1 MKAKKFFKLIFFV
14 EHLSTNTFLCHLSRR
29 HLITYLKSFTLSQFF
44 NSSVYLRLCCFFF
57 FHYRRSEFL
66 GCMSFPL
73 LTLLH
78 QEINGSYKL
87 QSQECVN
94 KPQPAIPLIAAHHFY
109 GNILQHQQ
117 QYQQQQQ
124 QQQLSDQQQ
133 QLPLNQNRITAKATR
148 ITCSINMANTFTQ
161 MRSNDDDVIS
171 IDSMAQPLAV
181 GEQQAPMVLSKKALH
196 QRDADENLFLRFLE
210 LDPPNST
217 EAATA
222 GQATPAASDRRSS
235 GSKPVGRTPFTMTK
249 KLTRTAE
256 RGFGFSIVWTH
267 PPRVEKIEAGLSADR
282 SGILPGDYVIFVDKH
297 NVVTMPEAD
306 VLNLIRSQGATLT
319 LEIFR
324 RSGSGTA
331 IGSAM
336 GGGAASAAGTSRSYA
351 TNTLPMNGKMSR
363 IPSANSNYA
372 ASEEMCINANNVTK
386 RTIVAPAA
394 AQPASVA
401 RPPTACSMGTSSSIE
416 AAKRRLNLPQVTFS
430 KESIAPISDNRR
442 KFLLQLISREQNFMS
457 ALHFGMQRFVQ
468 PLQERKDLITPNDHR
483 TLFQNIDE
491 LLRISEDILEQL
503 CHDDQ
508 EPQMNFASR
517 VYLSKTTAICAA
529 YKKYCNGI
537 KRADCV
543 LVNKSRQT
551 GSEFISFITEPPV
564 PRKRPDLTMFIHRP
578 LQHFREIL
586 KLMQLLASNCHV
598 DTEEHKNFT
607 TVISELQAA
616 YREITVSSGLMEPLG
631 EGRPLLTLQ
640 DLESRMVFTKCK
652 PFTLA
657 VQGRQWIFGG
667 DLSRVEGRSVKPY
680 WTLLFSDIIVFAK
693 VSRDRVLFI
702 TEEPIPIA
710 NIVDSCFHM
719 RKKTTE
725 FRLTVDPNGRLAES
739 PTGYCAPDLTKTPKK
754 GARRKSLILR
764 APSLELK
771 AVWQNLLQRQI
782 FLVNAALG
790 STPLSSPLDS
800 PDVLNTL
807 VPLSDIGVA
816 SASIGSIKLSSMDSI
831 NIRNQHQQQQQQ
843 HQQVRLQRDSSKL
856 LHGSDVSGSFENLQR
871 LASTLASRCSTRMT
885 QTTQASV
892 SCSSQTNSPAS
903 YRRSMG
909 GVGNVACL
917 GIPGDSVTSLRSFSC
932 GRRHLF
938 NPQTLEGRPLSAA
951 RSYNASNN
959 NSTNLLSC
967 SGSSLNTQT
976 LGSGDHVPS
985 CKCLTSIPEASI
997 ETGNDSNYELK
1008 ALLLRQNCSDNSS
1021 SEERVLLI
1029 DSEGRCCL
1037 TSASL
1042 FTFKQTDNNNLT
1054 TNLTLT
1060 ENSQKS
1066 SQKKLLEFSLSSV
1079 GRSFIDESD
1088 VLQDSMIHSLATPET
1103 PTPNISPSVT
1113 KLTFKT
1119 HDLDTFS
1126 NDFVPQSP
1134 TNSAKEK
1141 NLHANATTPTI
1152 PLAQFEII
1160 LRVNY
1165 SNRLSNVSEQIE
1177 KLIDEK
1183 CRFLNKTG
1191 TAKSSALH
1199 LANWMKGQLDK
1210 QQEQARLAAAR
1221 SPETLGPED
1230 EHILYTD
1237 SDQDE
1242 RITYWTRQQL
1252 EKRTKELNL
1261 VKENGYIHAKTNG
1274 LGKRL
1279 SGVEEIS
1286 MSDNFS
1292 EGVSQSHSTTSDSQ
1306 QITVRS
1312 SPIVLDK
1319 LAVCRH
1325 CHKNCQQ
1332 NQNSS
1337 PSAVEKSGVGQTQ
1350 PSSPPPPCTKSI
1362 KTNLEDSSNTT
1373 GLISNS
1379 LKVQHSQSSPNRCCK
1394 INGSGSRASSVTSIS
1409 SSTVTGEHPSERSS
1423 SKLIASSSKR
1433 ETGDTESDV
1442 AQLISDDVY
1451 QSEATDEGALASS
1464 ISGSSGV
1471 EEVRKLITHNIHK
1484 LRILDEHNEANVLLN
1499 GHYLGSG
1506 GGDECTRNEKQQ
1518 MEEEAAKLAS
1528 PKRFRITPQ
1537 VAKEVDENNELA
1549 DQEVLTTVTVTEM
1562 ATVVKNEPSSQ
1573 TPKSPSKPQT
1583 PKPVKSPSKLSHSSD
1598 SPCKQFLPCNCPCRP
1613 ADFANTTL
1621 SPDELEHETCKLL
1634 ESPRKSPVLTSNK
1647 QEDKLD
1653 ELYENIHKNCKC
1665 ICGGEES
1672 EKIDPKE
1679 EENVDNHA
1687 IKGDSDEEEDL
1698 SLMLIGLAQLTP
1710 AAKLLNMKTPT
1721 APMPTPTTTS
1731 SCYIENGF
1739 VPTIAVVP
1747 PTPDS
1752 VLTKTSTNVWDNSG
1766 THMSVTTSTATNLL
1780 ISNVPR
1786 QAIIENIP
1794 EDSCDESPLD
1804 EEPPYRPMNTT
1815 LRRYGTMSSLE
1826 RLPSEDRLEP
1836 SENMAEYQ
1844 DDNEEDD
1851 DDDEELMDK
1860 ARADNIE
1867 LDNEI
1872 RVVTKALYNHRDND
1886 DDDDDG
1892 DDDIDEEADELL
1904 SGAKSNGAAWASRAS
1919 TFVAGKMSFFEESRA
1934 FIDKYLGR
1942 WNQDHSSS
1950 SIQNNNSETDEQMDE
1965 CTSGATSGEE
1975 VWGTPT
1981 SGGDND
1987 ELHLANSENTH
1998 SSPTKSSNSLN
2009 DDDDTEL
2016 MMDELLMAPPM
2027 TASTIRGLLPRR
2039 RLEPLFEEET
2049 ESDEEKTQQESEELK
2064 KGETTTN
2071 GHYLEDSEA
2080 GSSSDEDAANE
2091 ADYDEEDEED
2101 LTSTEDRLQ
2110 PNLQTTILGPR
2121 PLRNPTVEHSLPST
2135 VLKASSCEYLL
2146 EPRAPKPLITSAPIN
2161 SNDLATAYNSETV
2174 TPIISSMTLT
2184 MTMTTTSTTDKD
2196 VSMKVTA
2203 ATTQS
2208 LVHSQTSTTISN
2220 VNVTI
2225 KQEKD
2230 DCYSRIEEVA
2240 KNKTTSRPAK
2250 FIPPPPPPRRLLL
2263 TRTNLK
2269 TGGAYTATTKAVSV
2283 VFFQFIYLFTL
2294 SKIIYISQP
2303 LPPVRSGVSADNGYL
2318 AGADESV
2325 DPTVGI
2331 MNVTPAPKMTPRK
2344 SQRLDVCNIKTS
2356 EENTE
2361 VTKVRPSSTIIETS
2375 LLGMVE
2381 KKPISTSSTTVSM
2394 TNEKGKVPQPKPRQ
2408 TKQPTQATDIS
2419 NRGDERTTK
2428 SPCALAGV
2436 GSGLSPRLEMRLA
2449 LNHDILGDEDLICY
2463 DPGPDLTTILG
2474 HDLSTFHRLTGR
2486 DLLNR
2491 SATNRVQPK
2500 EAVISYSQQ
2509 RNSKM
2514 DTPTVNRRTRTSLQ
2528 LQQQTLTTAVSA
2540 TPFVGSARVGGVP
2553 QHLQPNRNTW
2563 SNSAS
2568 AVPSRDGNAN
2578 VAANCKDYSYSSD
2591 ENKLSDLE
2599 ILARREKIYCMSQLK
2614 SGSLARTGTATTTM
2628 TTSMTATMKSNNL
2641 SSSSQALAMMT
2652 MTTTTTEDVNEGA
2665 SQRTR
2670 KLVRDETA
2678 LMDFSKANK
2687 LFNFI
2692 KRRNSELSSSANC
2705 SQISL
2710 NDSNANSTPVHRGSP
2725 VSPRKDNDKPSLNRR
2740 LWKHLTKRRRAN
2752 SVSEIAAS

>member
-1 MKAKKFFKLIFFV
+1 
-14 EHLSTNTFLCHLSRR
+14 
-29 HLITYLKSFTLSQFF
+29 
-44 NSSVYLRLCCFFF
+44 
-57 FHYRRSEFL
+57 
-66 GCMSFPL
+66 MSFPL

-94 KPQPAIPLIAAHHFY
+94 KPQPAIPLIASHHFY

-117 QYQQQQQ
+117 HQQQHQQQQQ
-124 QQQLSDQQQ
+124 QQRQQQSDQQQ
-133 QLPLNQNRITAKATR
+133 QLSLNQNRITAKATR
-148 ITCSINMANTFTQ
+148 TTCSVNMANTFTQ

-181 GEQQAPMVLSKKALH
+181 GEHQAPMVLSKKALH

-217 EAATA
+217 EATTA

-363 IPSANSNYA
+363 IPSGNSNYA
-372 ASEEMCINANNVTK
+372 ASEELCINANNVTK
-386 RTIVAPAA
+386 RTIVGPAA

-843 HQQVRLQRDSSKL
+843 HQQ
-856 LHGSDVSGSFENLQR
+856 
-871 LASTLASRCSTRMT
+871 
-885 QTTQASV
+885 
-892 SCSSQTNSPAS
+892 
-903 YRRSMG
+903 
-909 GVGNVACL
+909 
-917 GIPGDSVTSLRSFSC
+917 
-932 GRRHLF
+932 
-938 NPQTLEGRPLSAA
+938 
-951 RSYNASNN
+951 
-959 NSTNLLSC
+959 
-967 SGSSLNTQT
+967 
-976 LGSGDHVPS
+976 
-985 CKCLTSIPEASI
+985 
-997 ETGNDSNYELK
+997 
-1008 ALLLRQNCSDNSS
+1008 
-1021 SEERVLLI
+1021 
-1029 DSEGRCCL
+1029 
-1037 TSASL
+1037 
-1042 FTFKQTDNNNLT
+1042 
-1054 TNLTLT
+1054 
-1060 ENSQKS
+1060 
-1066 SQKKLLEFSLSSV
+1066 
-1079 GRSFIDESD
+1079 
-1088 VLQDSMIHSLATPET
+1088 
-1103 PTPNISPSVT
+1103 
-1113 KLTFKT
+1113 
-1119 HDLDTFS
+1119 
-1126 NDFVPQSP
+1126 
-1134 TNSAKEK
+1134 
-1141 NLHANATTPTI
+1141 
-1152 PLAQFEII
+1152 
-1160 LRVNY
+1160 

-1221 SPETLGPED
+1221 SPETLAPED

-1306 QITVRS
+1306 ITVRS

-1337 PSAVEKSGVGQTQ
+1337 PSAVGKTGVGQTQ

-1451 QSEATDEGALASS
+1451 QSEATDEGGLASS

-1549 DQEVLTTVTVTEM
+1549 DQEVLTTVTVTEI
-1562 ATVVKNEPSSQ
+1562 ATVVKNEPPSQ

-1583 PKPVKSPSKLSHSSD
+1583 PKPTKSPSKLSHSSG
-1598 SPCKQFLPCNCPCRP
+1598 SPCKQFVPCNCPCRP

-1647 QEDKLD
+1647 QEDKLE

-1672 EKIDPKE
+1672 DKTDPQE
-1679 EENVDNHA
+1679 EDNVENHA
-1687 IKGDSDEEEDL
+1687 IKADSDEEEDL

-1836 SENMAEYQ
+1836 ADNMPEYQ
-1844 DDNEEDD
+1844 DDDEEDD

-1872 RVVTKALYNHRDND
+1872 RVVTKALYNHRND
-1886 DDDDDG
+1886 DDDDEDD

-2027 TASTIRGLLPRR
+2027 TASTIRGLLPRFYRR

-2064 KGETTTN
+2064 KVGGNNDKWPLFRGFGSWKLKRRGSCERS
-2071 GHYLEDSEA
+2071 GLRRGGRGGSDLDG
-2080 GSSSDEDAANE
+2080 GSSAAESANDHTGATTSAE
-2091 ADYDEEDEED
+2091 SHGQPQPAVNGTEGLILRVPTGTACCETINNVSNDQQQRSRNCVQFRNRDADY
-2101 LTSTEDRLQ
+2101 
-2110 PNLQTTILGPR
+2110 ILHDV
-2121 PLRNPTVEHSLPST
+2121 N
-2135 VLKASSCEYLL
+2135 
-2146 EPRAPKPLITSAPIN
+2146 
-2161 SNDLATAYNSETV
+2161 ND
-2174 TPIISSMTLT
+2174 
-2184 MTMTTTSTTDKD
+2184 
-2196 VSMKVTA
+2196 
-2203 ATTQS
+2203 
-2208 LVHSQTSTTISN
+2208 
-2220 VNVTI
+2220 
-2225 KQEKD
+2225 D
-2230 DCYSRIEEVA
+2230 D
-2240 KNKTTSRPAK
+2240 
-2250 FIPPPPPPRRLLL
+2250 
-2263 TRTNLK
+2263 
-2269 TGGAYTATTKAVSV
+2269 
-2283 VFFQFIYLFTL
+2283 
-2294 SKIIYISQP
+2294 
-2303 LPPVRSGVSADNGYL
+2303 
-2318 AGADESV
+2318 
-2325 DPTVGI
+2325 
-2331 MNVTPAPKMTPRK
+2331 
-2344 SQRLDVCNIKTS
+2344 
-2356 EENTE
+2356 
-2361 VTKVRPSSTIIETS
+2361 
-2375 LLGMVE
+2375 
-2381 KKPISTSSTTVSM
+2381 
-2394 TNEKGKVPQPKPRQ
+2394 
-2408 TKQPTQATDIS
+2408 
-2419 NRGDERTTK
+2419 
-2428 SPCALAGV
+2428 
-2436 GSGLSPRLEMRLA
+2436 
-2449 LNHDILGDEDLICY
+2449 H
-2463 DPGPDLTTILG
+2463 
-2474 HDLSTFHRLTGR
+2474 
-2486 DLLNR
+2486 LLN
-2491 SATNRVQPK
+2491 NR
-2500 EAVISYSQQ
+2500 Q
-2509 RNSKM
+2509 RCFYESHSCN
-2514 DTPTVNRRTRTSLQ
+2514 DT
-2528 LQQQTLTTAVSA
+2528 
-2540 TPFVGSARVGGVP
+2540 
-2553 QHLQPNRNTW
+2553 
-2563 SNSAS
+2563 
-2568 AVPSRDGNAN
+2568 
-2578 VAANCKDYSYSSD
+2578 
-2591 ENKLSDLE
+2591 E
-2599 ILARREKIYCMSQLK
+2599 
-2614 SGSLARTGTATTTM
+2614 SGSLTDIYNNQQRERHYQARERRMLLQNRGG
-2628 TTSMTATMKSNNL
+2628 SEEQNNV
-2641 SSSSQALAMMT
+2641 SASEVY
-2652 MTTTTTEDVNEGA
+2652 TTTTTTTTSLIDTNKSKNRWTVHSNNKSTFA
-2665 SQRTR
+2665 S
-2670 KLVRDETA
+2670 
-2678 LMDFSKANK
+2678 SKIWR
-2687 LFNFI
+2687 F
-2692 KRRNSELSSSANC
+2692 C
-2705 SQISL
+2705 
-2710 NDSNANSTPVHRGSP
+2710 
-2725 VSPRKDNDKPSLNRR
+2725 
-2740 LWKHLTKRRRAN
+2740 
-2752 SVSEIAAS
+2752 

>member
-1 MKAKKFFKLIFFV
+1 
-14 EHLSTNTFLCHLSRR
+14 
-29 HLITYLKSFTLSQFF
+29 
-44 NSSVYLRLCCFFF
+44 
-57 FHYRRSEFL
+57 
-66 GCMSFPL
+66 MSFPL

-94 KPQPAIPLIAAHHFY
+94 KPQPAIPLIASHHFY

-117 QYQQQQQ
+117 HQQQHQQQQQ
-124 QQQLSDQQQ
+124 QQRQQQSDQQQ
-133 QLPLNQNRITAKATR
+133 QLSLNQNRITAKATR
-148 ITCSINMANTFTQ
+148 TTCSVNMANTFTQ

-181 GEQQAPMVLSKKALH
+181 GEHQAPMVLSKKALH

-217 EAATA
+217 EATTA

-363 IPSANSNYA
+363 IPSGNSNYA
-372 ASEEMCINANNVTK
+372 ASEELCINANNVTK
-386 RTIVAPAA
+386 RTIVGPAA

-843 HQQVRLQRDSSKL
+843 HQQ
-856 LHGSDVSGSFENLQR
+856 
-871 LASTLASRCSTRMT
+871 
-885 QTTQASV
+885 
-892 SCSSQTNSPAS
+892 
-903 YRRSMG
+903 
-909 GVGNVACL
+909 
-917 GIPGDSVTSLRSFSC
+917 
-932 GRRHLF
+932 
-938 NPQTLEGRPLSAA
+938 
-951 RSYNASNN
+951 
-959 NSTNLLSC
+959 
-967 SGSSLNTQT
+967 
-976 LGSGDHVPS
+976 
-985 CKCLTSIPEASI
+985 
-997 ETGNDSNYELK
+997 
-1008 ALLLRQNCSDNSS
+1008 
-1021 SEERVLLI
+1021 
-1029 DSEGRCCL
+1029 
-1037 TSASL
+1037 
-1042 FTFKQTDNNNLT
+1042 
-1054 TNLTLT
+1054 
-1060 ENSQKS
+1060 
-1066 SQKKLLEFSLSSV
+1066 
-1079 GRSFIDESD
+1079 
-1088 VLQDSMIHSLATPET
+1088 
-1103 PTPNISPSVT
+1103 
-1113 KLTFKT
+1113 
-1119 HDLDTFS
+1119 
-1126 NDFVPQSP
+1126 
-1134 TNSAKEK
+1134 
-1141 NLHANATTPTI
+1141 
-1152 PLAQFEII
+1152 
-1160 LRVNY
+1160 

-1221 SPETLGPED
+1221 SPETLAPED

-1306 QITVRS
+1306 ITVRS

-1337 PSAVEKSGVGQTQ
+1337 PSAVGKTGVGQTQ

-1451 QSEATDEGALASS
+1451 QSEATDEGGLASS

-1549 DQEVLTTVTVTEM
+1549 DQEVLTTVTVTEI
-1562 ATVVKNEPSSQ
+1562 ATVVKNEPPSQ

-1583 PKPVKSPSKLSHSSD
+1583 PKPTKSPSKLSHSSG
-1598 SPCKQFLPCNCPCRP
+1598 SPCKQFVPCNCPCRP

-1647 QEDKLD
+1647 QEDKLE

-1672 EKIDPKE
+1672 DKTDPQE
-1679 EENVDNHA
+1679 EDNVENHA
-1687 IKGDSDEEEDL
+1687 IKADSDEEEDL

-1836 SENMAEYQ
+1836 ADNMPEYQ
-1844 DDNEEDD
+1844 DDDEEDD

-1872 RVVTKALYNHRDND
+1872 RVVTKALYNHRND
-1886 DDDDDG
+1886 DDDDEDD

-2027 TASTIRGLLPRR
+2027 TASTIRGLLPRFYRR

-2080 GSSSDEDAANE
+2080 GSSSDEDPVNE

-2121 PLRNPTVEHSLPST
+2121 PLRNPTANHSLPST

-2146 EPRAPKPLITSAPIN
+2146 EPRAAKPLITSATIN
-2161 SNDLATAYNSETV
+2161 NNDLVTACNSETV

-2184 MTMTTTSTTDKD
+2184 TTMTTSSTTDKD

-2208 LVHSQTSTTISN
+2208 LVHSQTSTTTSN

-2230 DCYSRIEEVA
+2230 ECYSRIEEVA
-2240 KNKTTSRPAK
+2240 KNKTMSRPAK

-2269 TGGAYTATTKAVSV
+2269 TGGPYTATTKA
-2283 VFFQFIYLFTL
+2283 
-2294 SKIIYISQP
+2294 P
-2303 LPPVRSGVSADNGYL
+2303 LPPVRSGASADNGYS

-2331 MNVTPAPKMTPRK
+2331 MNVTPASKMTPRK
-2344 SQRLDVCNIKTS
+2344 SQRPDVCNIKTS

-2381 KKPISTSSTTVSM
+2381 KKPVSTSSTTVSM
-2394 TNEKGKVPQPKPRQ
+2394 TNEKEKVPQPKPRQ
-2408 TKQPTQATDIS
+2408 TKQQTQTTDIS
-2419 NRGDERTTK
+2419 SRGDERTTK

-2528 LQQQTLTTAVSA
+2528 LQQQTLTTAASA

-2563 SNSAS
+2563 SSSAS
-2568 AVPSRDGNAN
+2568 AVPSRDGNVN

-2652 MTTTTTEDVNEGA
+2652 MTTTTTEDVNEGT

>member
-1 MKAKKFFKLIFFV
+1 MV
-14 EHLSTNTFLCHLSRR
+14 
-29 HLITYLKSFTLSQFF
+29 
-44 NSSVYLRLCCFFF
+44 
-57 FHYRRSEFL
+57 
-66 GCMSFPL
+66 
-73 LTLLH
+73 
-78 QEINGSYKL
+78 KL
-87 QSQECVN
+87 Q
-94 KPQPAIPLIAAHHFY
+94 
-109 GNILQHQQ
+109 
-117 QYQQQQQ
+117 
-124 QQQLSDQQQ
+124 
-133 QLPLNQNRITAKATR
+133 
-148 ITCSINMANTFTQ
+148 
-161 MRSNDDDVIS
+161 
-171 IDSMAQPLAV
+171 
-181 GEQQAPMVLSKKALH
+181 
-196 QRDADENLFLRFLE
+196 
-210 LDPPNST
+210 
-217 EAATA
+217 
-222 GQATPAASDRRSS
+222 AS
-235 GSKPVGRTPFTMTK
+235 
-249 KLTRTAE
+249 
-256 RGFGFSIVWTH
+256 
-267 PPRVEKIEAGLSADR
+267 
-282 SGILPGDYVIFVDKH
+282 
-297 NVVTMPEAD
+297 
-306 VLNLIRSQGATLT
+306 
-319 LEIFR
+319 
-324 RSGSGTA
+324 
-331 IGSAM
+331 
-336 GGGAASAAGTSRSYA
+336 
-351 TNTLPMNGKMSR
+351 
-363 IPSANSNYA
+363 
-372 ASEEMCINANNVTK
+372 
-386 RTIVAPAA
+386 
-394 AQPASVA
+394 
-401 RPPTACSMGTSSSIE
+401 
-416 AAKRRLNLPQVTFS
+416 
-430 KESIAPISDNRR
+430 SIAPISDNRR

-856 LHGSDVSGSFENLQR
+856 LHGSD
-871 LASTLASRCSTRMT
+871 
-885 QTTQASV
+885 
-892 SCSSQTNSPAS
+892 
-903 YRRSMG
+903 
-909 GVGNVACL
+909 
-917 GIPGDSVTSLRSFSC
+917 
-932 GRRHLF
+932 
-938 NPQTLEGRPLSAA
+938 
-951 RSYNASNN
+951 
-959 NSTNLLSC
+959 
-967 SGSSLNTQT
+967 
-976 LGSGDHVPS
+976 
-985 CKCLTSIPEASI
+985 
-997 ETGNDSNYELK
+997 
-1008 ALLLRQNCSDNSS
+1008 
-1021 SEERVLLI
+1021 
-1029 DSEGRCCL
+1029 
-1037 TSASL
+1037 
-1042 FTFKQTDNNNLT
+1042 
-1054 TNLTLT
+1054 
-1060 ENSQKS
+1060 
-1066 SQKKLLEFSLSSV
+1066 
-1079 GRSFIDESD
+1079 
-1088 VLQDSMIHSLATPET
+1088 
-1103 PTPNISPSVT
+1103 
-1113 KLTFKT
+1113 
-1119 HDLDTFS
+1119 
-1126 NDFVPQSP
+1126 
-1134 TNSAKEK
+1134 
-1141 NLHANATTPTI
+1141 
-1152 PLAQFEII
+1152 
-1160 LRVNY
+1160 

-1306 QITVRS
+1306 ITVRS

-1337 PSAVEKSGVGQTQ
+1337 PSAVGKSGVGQTQ

-1362 KTNLEDSSNTT
+1362 KANLEDSSNTT

-1499 GHYLGSG
+1499 GHYSGSG

-1537 VAKEVDENNELA
+1537 VAKEVDENIELA

-1583 PKPVKSPSKLSHSSD
+1583 PKPVKSPSKLSHSSG

-1634 ESPRKSPVLTSNK
+1634 ESPRKSPVLTSNR

-1687 IKGDSDEEEDL
+1687 IKADSDEEEDL

-1721 APMPTPTTTS
+1721 APLPTPTTTS

-1844 DDNEEDD
+1844 DDDEEDD

-1872 RVVTKALYNHRDND
+1872 RVVTKALYNHRDD
-1886 DDDDDG
+1886 DDDDDDDDDR

-2027 TASTIRGLLPRR
+2027 TASTIRGLLPR
-2039 RLEPLFEEET
+2039 T
-2049 ESDEEKTQQESEELK
+2049 DCI
-2064 KGETTTN
+2064 GETTTN

-2080 GSSSDEDAANE
+2080 GSSSDEDPANE

-2146 EPRAPKPLITSAPIN
+2146 EPRAAKPLITSATIN
-2161 SNDLATAYNSETV
+2161 SNDLAIAYNSETV

-2184 MTMTTTSTTDKD
+2184 MTMTTTSTTDND
-2196 VSMKVTA
+2196 VSMKVTT

-2230 DCYSRIEEVA
+2230 DCYSKIEEVA

-2269 TGGAYTATTKAVSV
+2269 TGGAYTATTKA
-2283 VFFQFIYLFTL
+2283 
-2294 SKIIYISQP
+2294 P

-2344 SQRLDVCNIKTS
+2344 SQRPDVCNIKTS

-2394 TNEKGKVPQPKPRQ
+2394 TNEKEKVPQPKPRQ
-2408 TKQPTQATDIS
+2408 TKQQTQATDIS

-2568 AVPSRDGNAN
+2568 AAPSRDGN
-2578 VAANCKDYSYSSD
+2578 
-2591 ENKLSDLE
+2591 
-2599 ILARREKIYCMSQLK
+2599 
-2614 SGSLARTGTATTTM
+2614 
-2628 TTSMTATMKSNNL
+2628 
-2641 SSSSQALAMMT
+2641 
-2652 MTTTTTEDVNEGA
+2652 
-2665 SQRTR
+2665 RTR

-2752 SVSEIAAS
+2752 SVSEIAAKPLYARTVLRVG